1 MSAAGRRIAR
11 KYNKKGSQ
19 VGDLL
24 NPVRGIRDEQSRRGR
39 KPRNHAKENLR
50 ALREKQQQNR
60 QTRAD
65 AAARQEKKFVMER
78 FRDVKSRWVKPDVAQ
93 RDAQKEAYIKK
104 RAEEIQQDQ
113 AAKETARRRL
123 ATSRRE
129 AVERAAE
136 LEALA
141 ADNAVPGSPPAPSR
155 RGDGGSPPAPSSRRR
170 GTTPRKAAV
179 PRRGQGGKLAPRS
192 KKNFIKGNMVAAI
205 ALSPPK
211 APAEDATKP
220 DLHSGFGE
228 VPTYIRERQQAAAE
242 AERAAAEKA
251 EREKGCPPGM
261 TRMSEEERV
270 ETLAVLMKNKEV
282 GYQELAKLPMTVE
295 TPSLRRRKADLE
307 RKLEQID
314 DAIKIFSRECVWV
327 QEDA

>member
-1 MSAAGRRIAR
+1 
-11 KYNKKGSQ
+11 
-19 VGDLL
+19 VGALL
-24 NPVRGIRDEQSRRGR
+24 NPVRGIRDAQQRRGR
-39 KPRNHAKENLR
+39 VPRDHAKENLR
-50 ALREKQQQNR
+50 ALREKQQRNR

-65 AAARQEKKFVMER
+65 AAARTEKKFVMER
-78 FRDVKSRWVKPDVAQ
+78 FRDVKSRWVKPDVAR
-93 RDAQKEAYIKK
+93 RDAQKEAYLQK
-104 RAEEIQQDQ
+104 RAEEIKQGQ
-113 AAKETARRRL
+113 AQKEAARRQL

-129 AVERAAE
+129 AVERASAE
-136 LEALA
+136 LESLA
-141 ADNAVPGSPPAPSR
+141 NANANASPGSPPAPSR
-155 RGDGGSPPAPSSRRR
+155 GSPPAPAARRR
-170 GTTPRKAAV
+170 AAGGTTPRKAAV

-192 KKNFIKGNMVAAI
+192 NKNFIKGNMVAAI
-205 ALSPPK
+205 ARSPPK
-211 APAEDATKP
+211 APNAEDENKP

-228 VPTYIRERQQAAAE
+228 VPAYIRERQQAAAE
-242 AERAAAEKA
+242 AQRAAEEKA

-261 TRMSEEERV
+261 TRMSEDERV